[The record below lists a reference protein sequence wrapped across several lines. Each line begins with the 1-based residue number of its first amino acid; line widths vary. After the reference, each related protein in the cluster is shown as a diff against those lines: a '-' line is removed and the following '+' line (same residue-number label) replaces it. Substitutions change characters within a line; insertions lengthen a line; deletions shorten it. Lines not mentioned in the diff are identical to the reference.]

1 MTARRSRQL
10 ALCLDLIGAF
20 AVGTEVH
27 SVIRPQPSAWPQP
40 NLCAPQRPLRLKV
53 LPQRPQRFAEN
64 LVRKTIRCD
73 FAIQSAGVLQPTRAG
88 LAPVHQPDLKELE
101 PEIREQLIALQNS
114 TATLLR
120 DSAIADVKLSE
131 AYGLLGQVYHA
142 YALTSPAT
150 ECYLNAR
157 QLSPRDFRWAY
168 LLASISRQ
176 EDRTEEAITY
186 YKAARV
192 LRPDYLAA
200 PVNLGNLYLQQNRLE
215 EARASFKEALTIN
228 ERCTAAR
235 YGLGQVALS
244 LRNYAEAVEYL
255 EQALV
260 DAPDANRLHYALAM
274 AYRGLGNIQ
283 KARSHL
289 QQQGPV
295 GVRVADPLVDGLQEL
310 IRGERLHLVRGRM
323 AFDALRF
330 SEAADEFRKAVA
342 ANPVSIPARVNL
354 GSTLTQLGDFKG
366 AIEQYQQAIRI
377 SPTNTAAHFN
387 LALLLSK
394 QNQHDGAILHL
405 QSVLRL
411 NPKDDD
417 ARLLLA
423 EELLKTGRSEEA
435 LAEFSRVVESNPDN
449 ENALLEEVKL
459 LFARKQYKNAIEKLD
474 KSYALFPQKGR
485 TTALLAYLLASNPQ
499 YDLRNGKRAL
509 ALAKLVYESTG
520 LVNHGAIVAMSL
532 AELGRCSEAAEWQ
545 RQMIAVAE
553 RNRDMNMVSKLRAD
567 LKRYESQECRPP
579 GNAEISTSSPQ

>member
-10 ALCLDLIGAF
+10 ALCLALIGAF
-20 AVGTEVH
+20 AVGAEVH
-27 SVIRPQPSAWPQP
+27 AVTRPQRSAWPQP
-40 NLCAPQRPLRLKV
+40 NLCAPQWPLRLKV

-64 LVRKTIRCD
+64 LVKKTIRCD

-114 TATLLR
+114 TVTLLR
-120 DSAIADVKLSE
+120 DSAITDLKLSE

-142 YALTSPAT
+142 YSLTSPAR
-150 ECYLNAR
+150 ECYLNAS
-157 QLSPRDFRWAY
+157 QLSPRDFRWSY
-168 LLASISRQ
+168 LLATVSRQ
-176 EDRTEEAITY
+176 EGRSEDAIKY
-186 YKAARV
+186 YKLTRD
-192 LRPDYLAA
+192 LRPEYLAA

-215 EARASFKEALTIN
+215 DARVSFIQALSLN
-228 ERCTAAR
+228 AHCTAAK

-244 LRNYAEAVEYL
+244 LRNYAEAIQYL
-255 EQALV
+255 EQALA
-260 DAPDANRLHYALAM
+260 DAPDANRIHYVLAM

-283 KARSHL
+283 KAQSHL

-310 IRGERLHLVRGRM
+310 IRGERLRLVRGRM

-330 SEAADEFRKAVA
+330 SEAADEFRKAVS
-342 ANPVSIPARVNL
+342 ANPASIPALVNL

-366 AIEQYQQAIRI
+366 AIEQYQEAIRI
-377 SPTNTAAHFN
+377 SPTNAAAHFN
-387 LALLLSK
+387 LAVLLSK
-394 QNQHDGAILHL
+394 QNQHDGAMLHL
-405 QSVLRL
+405 QSVLRF

-423 EELLKTGRSEEA
+423 KELLKTGRSEEA

-449 ENALLEEVKL
+449 EDALLEEVKL
-459 LFARKQYKNAIEKLD
+459 LFARKQYKNAVEQLD

-485 TTALLAYLLASNPQ
+485 TAALLAYLLASNPQ

-520 LVNHGAIVAMSL
+520 SVNHGAIVAMAL

-545 RQMIAVAE
+545 RRMIDIAE
-553 RNRDMNMVSKLRAD
+553 RNHDRNMVNKLKAD
-567 LKRYESQECRPP
+567 LKRYESQECRPL
-579 GNAEISTSSPQ
+579 GNAEISTSAPQ

>member
-1 MTARRSRQL
+1 MTSVPRCHRALLLVLFAAL
-10 ALCLDLIGAF
+10 ALKG
-20 AVGTEVH
+20 E
-27 SVIRPQPSAWPQP
+27 SVALRA
-40 NLCAPQRPLRLKV
+40 QRSDV
-53 LPQRPQRFAEN
+53 LPPPRST
-64 LVRKTIRCD
+64 LV
-73 FAIQSAGVLQPTRAG
+73 
-88 LAPVHQPDLKELE
+88 PVHQPDLTELE
-101 PEIREQLIALQNS
+101 PEVREQLISLQKS
-114 TATLLR
+114 TADQAKDPTVTDL
-120 DSAIADVKLSE
+120 KLSE

-142 YALTSPAT
+142 YALTSPAR

-157 QLSPRDFRWAY
+157 QLSPRDFRWIY
-168 LLASISRQ
+168 LLAIISRQ

-295 GVRVADPLVDGLQEL
+295 GVRVGDPLVDGLQEL
-310 IRGERLHLVRGRM
+310 IRGERLHLIRGRM
-323 AFDALRF
+323 AFDVLRY

-342 ANPVSIPARVNL
+342 ANPASIPARVNL
-354 GSTLTQLGDFKG
+354 GSTLIQLGDFKG
-366 AIEQYQQAIRI
+366 AIEQYQESIRI

-387 LALLLSK
+387 LGMLLSK
-394 QNQHDGAILHL
+394 QNQHDGAILHF
-405 QSVLRL
+405 QSVLGL
-411 NPKDDD
+411 NPRDGE
-417 ARLLLA
+417 ARFLLA
-423 EELLKTGRSEEA
+423 QELLKSGRSEEA
-435 LAEFSRVVESNPDN
+435 LAEFKRVVESNPDN
-449 ENALLEEVKL
+449 EDALLDEVKL
-459 LFARKQYKNAIEKLD
+459 LFARKQYKNAVEQVD

-485 TTALLAYLLASNPQ
+485 TAALLAYLLASNPQ

-520 LVNHGAIVAMSL
+520 SVNHGAIVAMAL

-553 RNRDMNMVSKLRAD
+553 RNRDLNMVSKLRAD
-567 LKRYESQECRPP
+567 LKRYESQECRPL
-579 GNAEISTSSPQ
+579 GNAEISTSPPQ